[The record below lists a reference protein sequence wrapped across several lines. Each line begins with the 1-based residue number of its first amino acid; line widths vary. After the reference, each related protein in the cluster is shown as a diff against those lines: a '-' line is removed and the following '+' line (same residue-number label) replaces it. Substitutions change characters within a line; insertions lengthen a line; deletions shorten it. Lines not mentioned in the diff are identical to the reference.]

1 MNRRRPCPYGELTI
15 YEIAGRPPAF
25 AEPQAEGFL
34 GGWREEESCFFFFSA
49 PAPHEM
55 AEFLSRHPG
64 LRLREVHR
72 MAYADWQGG
81 PPEPFRV
88 GRFRFLP
95 PGCAAEAAA
104 PGEDPP
110 LLLDPGLVF
119 GNGRHPTTRDCLRA
133 LEAAAGRSP
142 PGCVLDL
149 GTGTGV
155 LALAAAS
162 LGGRVLAVDANLLA
176 ARTARR
182 NVLLNGLEHRVLV
195 VAGRAEDFAGTPA
208 DLALANLN
216 GEVLLGILAGFA
228 WRRTPRWVLSGLLRG
243 EAREVRRRLGLAGY
257 LVEGA
262 WVHEG
267 VWHTLLARAAK
278 KRPLPEEDPCG
289 N

>member
-1 MNRRRPCPYGELTI
+1 MNRGTACPYGELHI
-15 YEIAGRPPAF
+15 YEISGRPPAF

-34 GGWREEESCFFFFSA
+34 GGWYEEDACFFFFSA
-49 PAPHEM
+49 PAASEM

-64 LRLREVHR
+64 LRLRDSHR

-81 PPEPFRV
+81 PPEPFRA

-95 PGCAAEAAA
+95 PWHEAEGAG

-119 GNGRHPTTRDCLRA
+119 GNGRHPTTRDCLKA
-133 LEAAAGRSP
+133 LEAAARESP
-142 PGCVLDL
+142 PGRVLDL

-162 LGGRVLAVDANLLA
+162 LGGRVLAVDANVLA

-182 NVLLNGLEHRVLV
+182 NVRLNGLEHRVLV
-195 VAGRAEDFAGTPA
+195 VAGRAEDFAGTAA

-216 GEVLLGILAGFA
+216 GGVLLGLLADSA

-243 EAREVRRRLGLAGY
+243 EVREVRRRLGLAGY
-257 LVEGA
+257 LVEEA

-267 VWHTLLARAAK
+267 LWHTLLARRAQE
-278 KRPLPEEDPCG
+278 RPLPEEAPCRS
-289 N
+289 

>member
-1 MNRRRPCPYGELTI
+1 MNRGIACPYGELTI

-25 AEPQAEGFL
+25 AEPQAPSFL
-34 GGWREEESCFFFFSA
+34 GGWCEEETCFYFFSA
-49 PAPHEM
+49 PAADEM
-55 AEFLSRHPG
+55 AAFLSRHPG
-64 LRLREVHR
+64 LRLREAHR
-72 MAYADWQGG
+72 LAYADWQGG

-95 PGCAAEAAA
+95 PWHEAEEAG
-104 PGEDPP
+104 PGEVPP

-119 GNGRHPTTRDCLRA
+119 GNGRHPTTRDCLQA
-133 LEAAAGRSP
+133 LETAACTSP
-142 PGCVLDL
+142 PGRVLDL

-162 LGGRVLAVDANLLA
+162 LGSHVLAVDTNLLA

-182 NVLLNGLEHRVLV
+182 NVRLNGLERRVLV

-216 GEVLLGILAGFA
+216 GSVLLGVLAGSA
-228 WRRTPRWVLSGLLRG
+228 WRRTPRWILSGLLRG
-243 EAREVRRRLGLAGY
+243 EVQEVRRRLGLAGY
-257 LVEGA
+257 HVEEA

-267 VWHTLLARAAK
+267 LWHTLLACAAK
-278 KRPLPEEDPCG
+278 ERPLPEEAPCRS
-289 N
+289 